1 MPLSEMDRLCFQR
14 AIALANEAGEHKNL
28 PIGAVISF
36 QGEIVGEGKNTIWYP
51 ELSLYR
57 HAEIEALRSVPTD
70 QWEHAQDMCLYSTLE
85 PCLMCLGAILLHGI
99 GRVVFGTADPYGGA
113 STVINQ
119 LPPFFAGRFSKI
131 SWEGPAL
138 PELCDPLYQRV
149 KILENF

>member
-70 QWEHAQDMCLYSTLE
+70 
-85 PCLMCLGAILLHGI
+85 
-99 GRVVFGTADPYGGA
+99 
-113 STVINQ
+113 
-119 LPPFFAGRFSKI
+119 
-131 SWEGPAL
+131 
-138 PELCDPLYQRV
+138 
-149 KILENF
+149 